1 MTILV
6 TGATG
11 TIGSHMVNVLAEK
24 GYRVKALTRNPHFAH
39 FPEGVE
45 AVKGDLMDAE
55 SLLSA
60 LEGVDAMY
68 LLTSSDQLENDLN
81 TGAEVVR
88 MAEASGVNKVT
99 LFTLYGEAQLRTPLK
114 KSSMDWTF
122 VQAVGFMS
130 NILDDWREII
140 IKGDTVETFYGDK
153 KTSMIHEK
161 DISEVMVETLINDKH
176 NHQFYTL
183 TGPELIS
190 QIDCLKIIGE
200 QIGKQIPV
208 KEMTEKEA
216 RNHWRQKGFDE
227 ESIEF
232 FVQMSVE
239 TPEVGLHVLPTVR
252 EILGKEGRTF
262 EQWAEEN
269 KHYFLPEKDGNTNG

>member
-1 MTILV
+1 
-6 TGATG
+6 
-11 TIGSHMVNVLAEK
+11 
-24 GYRVKALTRNPHFAH
+24 
-39 FPEGVE
+39 
-45 AVKGDLMDAE
+45 
-55 SLLSA
+55 
-60 LEGVDAMY
+60 MY

-99 LFTLYGEAQLRTPLK
+99 LFTLYGEGTIEDAIKT
-114 KSSMDWTF
+114 SSMNWTF

-130 NILDDWREII
+130 NILDDWSEI
-140 IKGDTVETFYGDK
+140 IKGGKTVETFYGDK

-161 DISEVMVETLINDKH
+161 DISEVMVETLINEKH
-176 NHQFYTL
+176 NGQFYTL

-190 QIDCLKIIGE
+190 QSDCLKLIGE

-216 RNHWRQKGFDE
+216 RDHWRQKGFDE

-232 FVQMSVE
+232 F
-239 TPEVGLHVLPTVR
+239 LFR
-252 EILGKEGRTF
+252 
-262 EQWAEEN
+262 
-269 KHYFLPEKDGNTNG
+269 